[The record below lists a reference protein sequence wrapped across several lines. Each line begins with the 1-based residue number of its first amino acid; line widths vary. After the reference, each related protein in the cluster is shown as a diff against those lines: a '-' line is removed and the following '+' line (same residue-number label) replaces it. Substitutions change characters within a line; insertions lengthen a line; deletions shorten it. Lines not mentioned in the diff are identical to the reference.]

1 MKQMNM
7 NVRSIW
13 YGLTCEAD
21 TNSCKLKNYDRLSL
35 NFSKKKDKK
44 LMALIHLLSYN
55 YFDLAIYDGTV
66 FLVAIDNISNNN
78 KR

>member
-1 MKQMNM
+1 MNM
-7 NVRSIW
+7 NVWNIW
-13 YGLTCEAD
+13 YGLIYEAD
-21 TNSCKLKNYDRLSL
+21 TNSYKLKNCDRLSL

-44 LMALIHLLSYN
+44 LIALIHLLSYN
-55 YFDLAIYDGTV
+55 YFDLASCDDTV